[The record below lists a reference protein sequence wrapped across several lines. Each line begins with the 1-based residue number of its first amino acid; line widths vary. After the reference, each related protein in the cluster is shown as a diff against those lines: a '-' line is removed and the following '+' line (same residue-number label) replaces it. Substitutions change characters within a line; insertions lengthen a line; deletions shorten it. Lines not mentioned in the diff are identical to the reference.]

1 MERRPLRI
9 ALTASF
15 PRDIGTYWRAYHMGL
30 ELAHRGHRVTLFCI
44 SDKSR
49 WRVRREWSDGLELV
63 ECPNFLNRPL
73 ISHGMGPLDIATRLK
88 ALWSEPFD
96 VVHGFEYYA
105 DVTLPVVLA
114 KLRRRFVYV
123 SDWCDWF
130 SQAAEFGRLLRFKPV
145 ANLVGLLEDWARIP
159 AHGVTVISRSLE
171 QHAHDLGFSEP
182 NVLYLPGGAP
192 VDTVRP
198 LPKDEARSRLGMD
211 PAWKVVGYLAS
222 THAPGMERFAGPL
235 AAVSREIPELR
246 LLLIGHMDKTLERDL
261 RERGLGERII
271 LPGFVSQEELPLYLA
286 ASDVFLVGLT
296 QNAYNEA
303 RWPSKLGEYLA
314 AGRPVIGSDVGD
326 TRQVIADGKAG
337 YVVGE
342 DPSDIRDKL
351 SLILS
356 DASLADR
363 LGQNARRV
371 AEERLAWP
379 LLAAGL
385 EDFYRKLLS
394 SQHSQ
399 STNGNA

>member
-1 MERRPLRI
+1 
-9 ALTASF
+9 
-15 PRDIGTYWRAYHMGL
+15 MGR
-30 ELAHRGHRVTLFCI
+30 ELARRGHRVTLFCI
-44 SDKSR
+44 SNRSR
-49 WRVRREWSDGLELV
+49 WLARRERLDGLELV

-73 ISHGMGPLDIATRLK
+73 VSYGMGPLDIATRLK

-130 SQAAEFGRLLRFKPV
+130 SQAGEFGRLLRFKPV
-145 ANLVGLLEDWARIP
+145 AGLVGLLEDWARIP
-159 AHGVTVISRSLE
+159 AQGVTVISRSLE

-198 LPKDEARSRLGMD
+198 LPKGEARSRLGID
-211 PAWKVVGYLAS
+211 PSWRVVGYMAS
-222 THAPGMERFAGPL
+222 THAPGMERFVGPL
-235 AAVSREIPELR
+235 AALSQQMPGLR
-246 LLLIGHMDKTLERDL
+246 VLLMGHMDETLLWQL
-261 RERGLGERII
+261 RERGLRDRLI
-271 LPGFVSQEELPLYLA
+271 LPGFVPEADLPRYLA
-286 ASDVFLVGLT
+286 ASDVFLIGLT

-326 TRQVIADGKAG
+326 TRQVIADGEAG

-356 DASLADR
+356 DASLAER

-379 LLAAGL
+379 ILAAGL
-385 EDFYRKLLS
+385 EDFYHELLS
-394 SQHSQ
+394 SQQGQ
-399 STNGNA
+399 SRNGTR